1 MFRGVLAEEMVL
13 ELGVTITLQFTEHF
27 MTGFSNRKL
36 RYPTIFVFRNAI
48 GFKEYFFQSPEGITK
63 TQKWS
68 HILLKPSLI
77 SLTPVTTYFS
87 LRAPVLF
94 NVTTLSLMYLSF

>member
-1 MFRGVLAEEMVL
+1 MFRGALAKEKVL
-13 ELGVTITLQFTEHF
+13 ELGVTVTLQFTEHF

-48 GFKEYFFQSPEGITK
+48 GFKYFFQSPEAITK

-77 SLTPVTTYFS
+77 RLTPVTTYFS